1 MQMMKNIER
10 LTNILLSLNN
20 RVNPPD
26 FDEADRGFLAAV
38 SCKDIAL
45 AQQNLLA
52 TGLAPDQ
59 LWRLWTQNN
68 RILPDPAAKLRAEL
82 PAKHILQRVLAEH
95 EMILCFI
102 ADLDEVANTINNLRL
117 AASTNTHIRKLAH
130 IAMHLVYS
138 EQHHEREEQ
147 IIFPQLR
154 KRGYHRLLKII
165 DEQHRQIKQRYH
177 ELKELVWQVDS
188 INFDEFK
195 IQLRELAAYLVIAL
209 RIHIFIEANII
220 FPLAL
225 EVIKDSRIWQR
236 MKETCDQIGYCGYDA
251 Q

>member
-1 MQMMKNIER
+1 MKDIER

-20 RVNPPD
+20 RVNPKD
-26 FDEADRGFLAAV
+26 FDEADRGFLAAI

-59 LWRLWTQNN
+59 LWRIWTQNN

-82 PAKHILQRVLAEH
+82 PANHILQRVLAEH

-102 ADLDEVANTINNLRL
+102 ADLDEVTNKIHNMGFAS
-117 AASTNTHIRKLAH
+117 STNSDIRKLAH
-130 IAMHLVYS
+130 IATHLLYS

-154 KRGYHRLLKII
+154 KKGYHRLLKVIN
-165 DEQHRQIKQRYH
+165 DQHRQISQKYS
-177 ELKELVWQVDS
+177 ELKDLVWLIDS
-188 INFDEFK
+188 INFDDFK
-195 IQLRELAAYLVIAL
+195 SQLQELVAYLVIAL
-209 RIHIFIEANII
+209 RIHIFVEANIV

-225 EVIKDSRIWQR
+225 EVINDSRIWQK

-251 Q
+251 R

>member
-1 MQMMKNIER
+1 MKDIER

-20 RVNPPD
+20 RVNPKD

-59 LWRLWTQNN
+59 LWRIWTQNN

-82 PAKHILQRVLAEH
+82 PANHILQRVLAEH
-95 EMILCFI
+95 EMVLCFI
-102 ADLDEVANTINNLRL
+102 ADLDEVTNKIQNLRL
-117 AASTNTHIRKLAH
+117 VASTNSDIRKLAH
-130 IAMHLVYS
+130 IAMHLLYS
-138 EQHHEREEQ
+138 EQHHEREEH

-154 KRGYHRLLKII
+154 KKGYHRLLKVI
-165 DEQHRQIKQRYH
+165 DDQHRQINRRYT
-177 ELKELVWQVDS
+177 ELKDLVWQVDS
-188 INFDEFK
+188 INVDDFK
-195 IQLRELAAYLVIAL
+195 DQLQELAAYLVIAL